1 MKPEERMVRCLV
13 LTDDSLK
20 TVTKRQFAESDVVLY
35 VNDIG
40 EVEIVK
46 CRYGKTKNTLN
57 TLVLRN
63 R

>member
-46 CRYGKTKNTLN
+46 CRYG
-57 TLVLRN
+57 
-63 R
+63 